1 MCFCGHKN
9 FCLPCSGG
17 IDATFMKNNNELKNK
32 FLKLRVSSDELD
44 KLKSLSKDY
53 PSLSS
58 YILDACWHFNSKRH
72 IKKLEY
78 IEQKYDLIVK
88 LRSDINHLSANLN
101 QLVIYTNNCIKMG
114 VYLNNTSNEVIRI
127 QSELLECLSKYK
139 SEIRKLENDL
149 KKAVRLL

>member
-1 MCFCGHKN
+1 M
-9 FCLPCSGG
+9 
-17 IDATFMKNNNELKNK
+17 
-32 FLKLRVSSDELD
+32 
-44 KLKSLSKDY
+44 
-53 PSLSS
+53 
-58 YILDACWHFNSKRH
+58 
-72 IKKLEY
+72 
-78 IEQKYDLIVK
+78 EQKYDLIVK

>member
-1 MCFCGHKN
+1 
-9 FCLPCSGG
+9 
-17 IDATFMKNNNELKNK
+17 MKNNNELKNK